1 MEIMSTLRRYD
12 RLTVVCNTSL
22 HFFPAA
28 FLSSGSHV
36 KLTGG
41 GLLKNVTL
49 SFARPLLFF
58 VGRALS
64 SSSFF
69 ARSIDARAAELQE
82 AYFFCRDSTHTH
94 FHAFFFWGG
103 GRRGRKNA
111 KNASFSQT
119 FPLFRDEERRTNGSR
134 DELLPLS
141 L

>member
-22 HFFPAA
+22 NFFPRR
-28 FLSSGSHV
+28 LSSGSHV
-36 KLTGG
+36 KLTDG

-82 AYFFCRDSTHTH
+82 DYFFCLDSTHTH
-94 FHAFFFWGG
+94 SHAFFFFGG
-103 GRRGRKNA
+103 RGRKNA

-119 FPLFRDEERRTNGSR
+119 FSLFRDEERRTNGSR